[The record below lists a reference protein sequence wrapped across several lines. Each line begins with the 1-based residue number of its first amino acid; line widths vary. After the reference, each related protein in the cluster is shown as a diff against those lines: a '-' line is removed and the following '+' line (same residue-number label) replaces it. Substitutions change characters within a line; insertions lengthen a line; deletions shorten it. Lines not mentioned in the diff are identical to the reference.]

1 MGLMTKVAIKT
12 VFSALLLVFLLGSV
26 FAQETK
32 YSDRCTV
39 GLVDVTGMRSG
50 DLENESS
57 RKLKTK
63 ELGSFDTVIYEE
75 ELTTKSFRLPK
86 TRLYIIAS
94 VWYTDESMA
103 GDDSQ
108 DSVSLQLTISPTPK
122 RDVLSGVQ
130 FAEAEV
136 LSKNFEVS
144 RVSTIYKT
152 QRRSFYIIME
162 CRKHTRPGV

>member
-1 MGLMTKVAIKT
+1 MTKITIKI
-12 VFSALLLVFLLGSV
+12 VFSALLLVFLGGSV
-26 FAQETK
+26 LAQQSK

-39 GLVDVTGMRSG
+39 GLVDVTGIRSAE
-50 DLENESS
+50 LENESS

-63 ELGSFDTVIYEE
+63 ELGSFDTVISEE
-75 ELTTKSFRLPK
+75 ELTTKSFRLPQTK
-86 TRLYIIAS
+86 LYVVAS

-108 DSVSLQLTISPTPK
+108 DSMSLQLTISPTPK
-122 RDVLSGVQ
+122 RDVLLGLQ

-136 LSKNFEVS
+136 LLKNFEVS
-144 RVSTIYKT
+144 RVSTIYKA

-162 CRKHTRPGV
+162 CRKQSRP

>member
-1 MGLMTKVAIKT
+1 MALMTKVAMKILR
-12 VFSALLLVFLLGSV
+12 SALLLVFLLGSV
-26 FAQETK
+26 FAQQTK

-39 GLVDVTGMRSG
+39 GLIDVTGMRSA

-57 RKLKTK
+57 RKLKPK

-75 ELTTKSFRLPK
+75 ELTTKSYKLPK
-86 TRLYIIAS
+86 TRLYVIAS

-103 GDDSQ
+103 GEDSQ

-122 RDVLSGVQ
+122 RDVLSGLQ

-162 CRKHTRPGV
+162 CRKNTRP